1 MWMCEREQKK
11 TQCHLFNEKCN
22 DGFGLIRWMGAALQ
36 AWNISLK
43 LQNRWIFAHCKTQ
56 NNYHWMWPIIILRF
70 RHGKNW
76 RAIFLSSQVVK
87 RISFLSLP
95 KYSSVIMRFSLKGN
109 TKKHLTRIL
118 LVDLCYAICL
128 KKKRQFS
135 LKEATSERTHVGLRQ
150 QIQLCGLKYVKAF

>member
-1 MWMCEREQKK
+1 MYVDCGMWMCEREQKK
-11 TQCHLFNEKCN
+11 TQCHLFIEKCN
-22 DGFGLIRWMGAALQ
+22 DGFGLIRWMGAALG

-56 NNYHWMWPIIILRF
+56 NNYHWMWPIII
-70 RHGKNW
+70 KNW
-76 RAIFLSSQVVK
+76 RAIFLLSQVVK

-95 KYSSVIMRFSLKGN
+95 KYLSVIMRFSLKEN

-150 QIQLCGLKYVKAF
+150 QIQLCGLKYVEAF